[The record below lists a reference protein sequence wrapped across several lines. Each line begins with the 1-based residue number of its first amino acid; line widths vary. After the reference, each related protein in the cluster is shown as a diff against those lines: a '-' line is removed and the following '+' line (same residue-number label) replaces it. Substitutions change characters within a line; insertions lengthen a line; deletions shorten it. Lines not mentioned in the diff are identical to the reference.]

1 MPLYIKHVLERNLAE
16 GPKAVLQKAY
26 DMAINANPDVRA
38 KVRAAEAKAT
48 ATTQDPKKAAAVR
61 NAVSINVKSSNSG
74 KERVMTE
81 TEAMGAAWDRVMAS

>member
-1 MPLYIKHVLERNLAE
+1 M
-16 GPKAVLQKAY
+16 AVLQKAY

-48 ATTQDPKKAAAVR
+48 AATPDPKKAAAVR

-74 KERVMTE
+74 KERPMTE
-81 TEAMGAAWDRVMAS
+81 EEAMASAYDRAMAS